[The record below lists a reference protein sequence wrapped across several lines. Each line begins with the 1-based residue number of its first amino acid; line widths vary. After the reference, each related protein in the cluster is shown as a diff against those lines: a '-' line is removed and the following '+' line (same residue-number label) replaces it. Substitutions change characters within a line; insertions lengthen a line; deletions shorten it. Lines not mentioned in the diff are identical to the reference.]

1 MGKFWLP
8 RCALTEC
15 DCTTTY
21 ERKDPRVSVLHT
33 NLEYPVRSFV
43 TGLASIMP
51 QPLRS
56 FDMVRL
62 ASLLA
67 ATVLDLQRETFQP
80 PQRTSKY

>member
-8 RCALTEC
+8 KCTLTTC

-21 ERKDPRVSVLHT
+21 VRRDPRVSVLQT
-33 NLEYPVRSFV
+33 NLEYPVRSFA
-43 TGLASIMP
+43 TGLARIMP

-67 ATVLDLQRETFQP
+67 AIVLDLQRETFQGAV
-80 PQRTSKY
+80 